1 MLGTLDRILS
11 VGSWISTAKD
21 LHDKYQTLC
30 AIHHGETAFQ
40 KLDQKI
46 ERIAERI
53 LYAPD
58 LQVVIDTNQTT
69 QQVYRDHKQIHDAL
83 EPVQRAL
90 NQDILSSAM
99 ILTPEK
105 MQQALITNPFEVLCD
120 PRPLN
125 FFDRSRMPPEGVP
138 VLFEIDGA
146 KYLGWQLRG
155 TLPFLFN
162 CRYDDLWIPSIISNP
177 ISQPIST
184 PQSTTDLIVSPNGK
198 YPTINSALKAA
209 KDGDKIIVKTGLYKE
224 SIVLDKTV
232 ELIADGSPIIEST
245 DDCIEMQ
252 TDYAVVKGFTLQCR
266 AKEEDGK
273 VGVFIWQGK
282 LVLEH
287 CDITCSSF
295 ACIQI
300 NNKDVQAVVR
310 HCKIHDG
317 NKGGIFI
324 YDQATAQIE
333 DCEIF
338 GNGLSGIEVKTG
350 GNAIIR
356 RCKIYNEKQNG
367 IFVWENGMGQIEDC
381 EIFGN
386 AYSGIKIKTGGN
398 PTIRRCTIK
407 NNSLGGIGLLNNGKA
422 TVEDCDLRGNKN
434 GAWYI
439 DKTAQVQ
446 KRNNQE

>member
-1 MLGTLDRILS
+1 MLETLDRILS
-11 VGSWISTAKD
+11 VGSWISSAKD
-21 LHDKYQTLC
+21 LHDKYKTLC

-58 LQVVIDTNQTT
+58 LQVVVDTNQTT

-120 PRPLN
+120 PRPIN

-138 VLFEIDGA
+138 VLFEIDGT

-162 CRYDDLWIPSIISNP
+162 CRYDDLWIPPAPSIISNP
-177 ISQPIST
+177 Q
-184 PQSTTDLIVSPNGK
+184 TTDLIVSPNGK
-198 YPTINSALKAA
+198 YPTINSALKVA
-209 KDGDKIIVKTGLYKE
+209 KDGDKILVKTGLYKE
-224 SIVLDKTV
+224 SIILDKTV

-245 DDCIEMQ
+245 DHCILMQ

-266 AKEEDGK
+266 ATFEDKK
-273 VGVFIWQGK
+273 VGVYVPQGK

-287 CDITCSSF
+287 CDITSDSL
-295 ACIQI
+295 ACIQA
-300 NNKDVQAVVR
+300 NNQYTQAIIR

-317 NKGGIFI
+317 NSSGIFV

-338 GNGLSGIEVKTG
+338 GNAYSGIEIRKE
-350 GNAIIR
+350 GNPTIR
-356 RCKIYNEKQNG
+356 RCKIYDGKQG
-367 IFVWENGMGQIEDC
+367 GVFVLENGAGQIEDC

-386 AYSGIKIKTGGN
+386 AYSGVEIKIGGN
-398 PTIRRCTIK
+398 ATIRRCMIK
-407 NNSLGGIGLLNNGKA
+407 NNSCAIYAHDNGNA
-422 TVEDCDLRGNKN
+422 TVEDCDLRGNKK
-434 GAWYI
+434 GAWDI
-439 DKTAQVQ
+439 DKTSQVQ

>member
-1 MLGTLDRILS
+1 MLETLDRILS
-11 VGSWISTAKD
+11 VGSWIGTAKD
-21 LHDKYQTLC
+21 LHDKYKTLC
-30 AIHHGETAFQ
+30 AIHYGETAFQ

-53 LYAPD
+53 LYAPE
-58 LQVVIDTNQTT
+58 LQVVVDTNQTT

-120 PRPLN
+120 PRPIN

-138 VLFEIDGA
+138 VLFEIDGM
-146 KYLGWQLRG
+146 KYLGWQLKG

-162 CRYDDLWIPSIISNP
+162 CRYDDLWIPPAPSIISNP

-184 PQSTTDLIVSPNGK
+184 PQTTGDFIVSPNGQ
-198 YPTINSALKAA
+198 YPTINSALKIA

-224 SIVLDKTV
+224 SIVFDKNI

-245 DDCIEMQ
+245 DDCIFIKVDFVEM
-252 TDYAVVKGFTLQCR
+252 KGFDIRCVT
-266 AKEEDGK
+266 KYEDKKG
-273 VGVFIWQGK
+273 GIYIWKGK
-282 LVLEH
+282 LILEH
-287 CDITCSSF
+287 CNITSDSMS
-295 ACIQI
+295 CIYVC
-300 NNKDVQAVVR
+300 NKDSQAILR
-310 HCKIHDG
+310 HCKIYDG
-317 NKGGIFI
+317 SQCGIFVW
-324 YDQATAQIE
+324 DQATAQIE

-338 GNGLSGIEVKTG
+338 DNAHSGIQIREK

-356 RCKIYNEKQNG
+356 RC
-367 IFVWENGMGQIEDC
+367 VIE
-381 EIFGN
+381 
-386 AYSGIKIKTGGN
+386 
-398 PTIRRCTIK
+398 
-407 NNSLGGIGLLNNGKA
+407 NNGWEAIWVYENSKA
-422 TVEDCDLRGNKN
+422 TVEDCDLRGNKR
-434 GAWYI
+434 GAWNI
-439 DKTAQVQ
+439 DKTSRVE

>member
-11 VGSWISTAKD
+11 VGSWISSAKD
-21 LHDKYQTLC
+21 LHDKYKTLC

-58 LQVVIDTNQTT
+58 LQVVVDTNQTT

-120 PRPLN
+120 PRPIN

-138 VLFEIDGA
+138 VLFEIDGM
-146 KYLGWQLRG
+146 KYLGWQLKG

-162 CRYDDLWIPSIISNP
+162 CRYDDLWIPPAPSIISTP

-184 PQSTTDLIVSPNGK
+184 PQSTTDFIVSPNGQ

-224 SIVLDKTV
+224 SIVLDKNI

-245 DDCIEMQ
+245 DHCLIMR
-252 TDYAVVKGFTLQCR
+252 TGYAVVNGFTIKCTAQYHPKKM
-266 AKEEDGK
+266 AS
-273 VGVFIWQGK
+273 GVLINRGK

-287 CDITCSSF
+287 CDITSSSLY
-295 ACIQI
+295 CIYI
-300 NNKDVQAVVR
+300 SDKDTQAVIH

-317 NKGGIFI
+317 KQQGIFI
-324 YDQATAQIE
+324 YEQATPQI
-333 DCEIF
+333 D
-338 GNGLSGIEVKTG
+338 
-350 GNAIIR
+350 
-356 RCKIYNEKQNG
+356 
-367 IFVWENGMGQIEDC
+367 DC

-386 AYSGIKIKTGGN
+386 AKEGIEIRTGGN
-398 PTIRRCTIK
+398 PTIRRCKIT
-407 NNSLGGIGLLNNGKA
+407 NNGYQAIYVHDNGKA
-422 TVEDCDLRGNKN
+422 TVEDCDLRGNKK
-434 GAWYI
+434 GAWDI
-439 DKTAQVQ
+439 DKTSQVQ
-446 KRNNQE
+446 KINNKDEDVLWIFSWFSS

>member
-1 MLGTLDRILS
+1 MLETLDRILS
-11 VGSWISTAKD
+11 VGSWIGTAKD
-21 LHDKYQTLC
+21 LHDKYKTLC
-30 AIHHGETAFQ
+30 AIHYGETAFQ

-53 LYAPD
+53 LYAPE
-58 LQVVIDTNQTT
+58 LQVVVDTNQTT

-120 PRPLN
+120 PRPIN

-138 VLFEIDGA
+138 VLFEIDGM
-146 KYLGWQLRG
+146 KYLGWQLKG

-162 CRYDDLWIPSIISNP
+162 CRYDDLWIPPPPSIISNP
-177 ISQPIST
+177 VSQPIST
-184 PQSTTDLIVSPNGK
+184 PQTTGDFIVSPNGQ

-209 KDGDKIIVKTGLYKE
+209 KDGDKIIVKTGLYRE

-245 DDCIEMQ
+245 SDCITME
-252 TDYAVVKGFTLQCR
+252 TDYAVVKGFTLQCH
-266 AKEEDGK
+266 AKEEDEM
-273 VGVFIWQGK
+273 VGVYIPQGK
-282 LVLEH
+282 LVLES
-287 CDITCSSF
+287 CDITCNSL

-300 NNKDVQAVVR
+300 NNEETQAIIR

-317 NKGGIFI
+317 NKSGISI
-324 YDQATAQIE
+324 YDRATAQIE

-338 GNGLSGIEVKTG
+338 
-350 GNAIIR
+350 
-356 RCKIYNEKQNG
+356 
-367 IFVWENGMGQIEDC
+367 D
-381 EIFGN
+381 N
-386 AYSGIKIKTGGN
+386 AYSGIAIKTGGN
-398 PTIRRCTIK
+398 PTIRRCKIT
-407 NNSLGGIGLLNNGKA
+407 NNGYGAIWVHKNGKA
-422 TVEDCDLRGNKN
+422 TVEDCDLRGNQK
-434 GAWYI
+434 GAWLI
-439 DKTAQVQ
+439 DKTSQVQ

>member
-1 MLGTLDRILS
+1 MLETLGRILS
-11 VGSWISTAKD
+11 VGSWISSAVD
-21 LHDKYQTLC
+21 LHDKYKTLC

-138 VLFEIDGA
+138 VLFEIDGT
-146 KYLGWQLRG
+146 KYLGWQLKG

-162 CRYDDLWIPSIISNP
+162 CHYDDLWIPPAPSIISNP

-184 PQSTTDLIVSPNGK
+184 PQTTTDLIVSPNGK
-198 YPTINSALKAA
+198 YLTINSALKAA
-209 KDGDKIIVKTGLYKE
+209 KEGDKIIVKTGLYKE
-224 SIVLDKTV
+224 SIVLDKNI

-245 DDCIEMQ
+245 THCVKMK
-252 TDYAVVKGFTLQCR
+252 TDYAVVKGFTIKCTAQYD
-266 AKEEDGK
+266 KDEKSYGI
-273 VGVFIWQGK
+273 FILQGK

-287 CDITCSSF
+287 CDVTSSSL

-300 NNKDVQAVVR
+300 NNQYTQAIIR
-310 HCKIHDG
+310 YCKIHDG
-317 NKGGIFI
+317 NQNGIFVF
-324 YDQATAQIE
+324 DQATSQIE

-338 GNGLSGIEVKTG
+338 GNSLSGIRIWKK
-350 GNAIIR
+350 GNATIR
-356 RCKIYNEKQNG
+356 RCKITNNG
-367 IFVWENGMGQIEDC
+367 FQAIMVSE
-381 EIFGN
+381 
-386 AYSGIKIKTGGN
+386 
-398 PTIRRCTIK
+398 
-407 NNSLGGIGLLNNGKA
+407 NGKA
-422 TVEDCDLRGNKN
+422 IVEDCDLRGNKY

-439 DKTAQVQ
+439 DETSQVE

>member
-1 MLGTLDRILS
+1 MLETLDRILS
-11 VGSWISTAKD
+11 VGSWISSAKD
-21 LHDKYQTLC
+21 LHDKYKTLC

-138 VLFEIDGA
+138 VLFEIDGT
-146 KYLGWQLRG
+146 KYLGWQLKG

-162 CRYDDLWIPSIISNP
+162 CRYDDLWIPPAPTI
-177 ISQPIST
+177 IST
-184 PQSTTDLIVSPNGK
+184 PQTTDLIVSPNGK

-209 KDGDKIIVKTGLYKE
+209 KEGDKILVKTGLYKE

-232 ELIADGSPIIEST
+232 ELIADGSPIIESIDT
-245 DDCIEMQ
+245 CILMQ
-252 TDYAVVKGFTLQCR
+252 ADYAVVKGFTIQCR
-266 AKEEDGK
+266 ARKEDQK
-273 VGVFIWQGK
+273 AGVYIPQGK

-287 CDITCSSF
+287 CDITCSSST
-295 ACIQI
+295 CIEI
-300 NNKDVQAVVR
+300 RYNNSQAIIR

-317 NKGGIFI
+317 NHNGIFI
-324 YDQATAQIE
+324 SDQATAQIE

-338 GNGLSGIEVKTG
+338 GNGLSGIEIGEK
-350 GNAIIR
+350 GNPIIR
-356 RCKIYNEKQNG
+356 RCKIYNGKEDG
-367 IFVWENGMGQIEDC
+367 ILVWKNGMGQIEDC

-386 AYSGIKIKTGGN
+386 GLSGIEIKTGGN
-398 PTIRRCTIK
+398 PTIRRCKIT
-407 NNSLGGIGLLNNGKA
+407 NNSRAIWIRESSKT
-422 TVEDCDLRGNKN
+422 TVEDCDLRGNKK
-434 GAWYI
+434 GAWRI
-439 DKTAQVQ
+439 DEPSQVQ

>member
-1 MLGTLDRILS
+1 MLETLDRILS
-11 VGSWISTAKD
+11 VGSWISSAKD

-53 LYAPD
+53 LYAPN

-138 VLFEIDGA
+138 VLFEIDGT
-146 KYLGWQLRG
+146 KYLGWQLKG
-155 TLPFLFN
+155 TLPSLFN
-162 CRYDDLWIPSIISNP
+162 CRYDDLWIPPTPSIISNP

-184 PQSTTDLIVSPNGK
+184 SQIADLIVSPNGN
-198 YPTINSALKAA
+198 YPTINSALKVARN
-209 KDGDKIIVKTGLYKE
+209 GDKILVKTGLYKE
-224 SIVLDKTV
+224 KIVINKNI
-232 ELIADGSPIIEST
+232 ELIADGSPIIESGQ
-245 DDCIEMQ
+245 DCITMD
-252 TDYAVVKGFTLQCR
+252 TDHALIKGFTIQSKAR
-266 AKEEDGK
+266 YRKNKIAY
-273 VGVFIWQGK
+273 GVFAYQGK
-282 LVLEH
+282 LILDS
-287 CDITCSSF
+287 CDITSDS
-295 ACIQI
+295 ASCINI
-300 NNKDVQAVVR
+300 SNSHAIIR
-310 HCKIHDG
+310 HCNIHNSEQEGICIASQSTAFMQYCKIYS
-317 NKGGIFI
+317 NRSSGISI
-324 YDQATAQIE
+324 YRADAQIE

-338 GNGLSGIEVKTG
+338 GNLYRGIQIHEE
-350 GNAIIR
+350 GNTTVR
-356 RCKIYNEKQNG
+356 RCIIKHNSYSAIY
-367 IFVWENGMGQIEDC
+367 V
-381 EIFGN
+381 
-386 AYSGIKIKTGGN
+386 Y
-398 PTIRRCTIK
+398 
-407 NNSLGGIGLLNNGKA
+407 NNNKMI
-422 TVEDCDLRGNKN
+422 VEDCDLRGNG

-439 DKTAQVQ
+439 DETSQVE